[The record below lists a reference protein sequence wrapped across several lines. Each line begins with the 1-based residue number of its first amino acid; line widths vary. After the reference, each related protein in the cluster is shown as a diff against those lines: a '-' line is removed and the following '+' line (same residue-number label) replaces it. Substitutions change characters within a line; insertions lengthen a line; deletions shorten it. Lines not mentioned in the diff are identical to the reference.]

1 MVFLISASSVRVGI
15 VEGTETDADVVP
27 VVLDDEE
34 GIIVFFS
41 SFSSTLKDIASL
53 FRYNPES

>member
-1 MVFLISASSVRVGI
+1 MVSFIFFLSVRVGI
-15 VEGTETDADVVP
+15 VGGTETVADVVP

-34 GIIVFFS
+34 GIVVFFNS
-41 SFSSTLKDIASL
+41 SSSTLKGIASL